1 MKVGQGKKWTF
12 SPSDVA
18 TESGSVFESLS
29 APQSEDALVT
39 DVTSSDDVLVESEKG
54 ESSTSFS
61 DREKRRSNFFSFA
74 EDETYKRHPGTGS
87 QPPEEKG
94 RGNWVGVPFFGGFA
108 TPSYTRRVN
117 LAGRRVIRIVK
128 ED

>member
-29 APQSEDALVT
+29 APQSEDALVS

-54 ESSTSFS
+54 GIFNLFFRSRKETIKLLFF
-61 DREKRRSNFFSFA
+61 RR
-74 EDETYKRHPGTGS
+74 R
-87 QPPEEKG
+87 
-94 RGNWVGVPFFGGFA
+94 
-108 TPSYTRRVN
+108 
-117 LAGRRVIRIVK
+117 
-128 ED
+128 